1 MERSFDG
8 SFTVQ
13 DIASL
18 LHVSNVTANKIS
30 QIPELERTMI
40 MNQYRIRKRAFWKWY
55 DSQSFYTVFETP
67 FNKDDYFSASDVAE
81 MLKMKT
87 SSASQLLKK
96 HSLRADISEL
106 RVYVLKEDFIDW
118 YIHQMRYSS
127 KDPRLPPKEVSP
139 TYDIHQIKKK
149 LDYKSNQSV
158 YNLYKKGLFDV
169 VRVGGQT
176 RVDKASFDKWFAS
189 MRRQSAKRGKKA
201 WHR

>member
-18 LHVSNVTANKIS
+18 LHVTKVTANKIS

-40 MNQYRIRKRAFWKWY
+40 MNQYRIRKRTFWKWY

-67 FNKDDYFSASDVAE
+67 FNKDLYFSATEVAE
-81 MLKMKT
+81 MLGLKT
-87 SSASQLLKK
+87 SSATQFLKR
-96 HSLRADISEL
+96 HSLRADVSQL
-106 RVYVLKEDFIDW
+106 RAFVLKEDFIDW
-118 YIHQMRYSS
+118 YIHQMRFSS
-127 KDPRLPPKEVSP
+127 NDPRLPPKEVSP

-149 LDYKSNQSV
+149 LKLKSNHSI

-169 VRVGGQT
+169 IRVGGQT
-176 RVDKASFDKWFAS
+176 RADKESFDRWFAS
-189 MRRQSAKRGKKA
+189 QRTYPRKRGKK
-201 WHR
+201 